1 VSGITNNTL
10 ERSIR
15 KKGFQ
20 GKIRRDVP
28 MSGITSFR
36 IGGPADLC
44 LFPRGRQDLQ
54 GVMALFRERELP
66 FHLLGNGT
74 NLLVADKGIREPL
87 ISLSH
92 GFTEI
97 SKRGEKV
104 IAGAGVGLPQLLAFC
119 ATNALTGLEALAGI
133 PGTVGGG
140 IRMNAGSWG
149 REIGDHIA
157 SLLVMDYAG
166 EAKKVTREQV
176 SFGYRGIRLPFDGII
191 LQGEFSLRKG
201 KKDEIRTQMAEFL
214 RKKKET
220 QPLAQPSAGSIFKN
234 PPDMTAGR
242 LIEEV
247 GLKGM
252 RRGDAMISPL
262 HANFIVNMGAAQAR
276 DVLGLIEMIQQRIY
290 KEKRIKLELEVLII
304 GEQAM
309 A

>member
-1 VSGITNNTL
+1 MTNNTL

-20 GKIRRDVP
+20 GKIRREVP
-28 MSGITSFR
+28 MSEITSFR

-44 LFPRGRQDLQ
+44 LFPQDRQALQ
-54 GVMALFRERELP
+54 GVMALLRERGLP

-97 SKRGEKV
+97 RKQGARV
-104 IAGAGVGLPQLLAFC
+104 IAGAGVGLPQLLTFC
-119 ATNALTGLEALAGI
+119 AAHALTGLEALAGI

-149 REIGDHIA
+149 REIGEQIS

-166 EAKKVTREQV
+166 EARLVTREQV
-176 SFGYRGIRLPFDGII
+176 AFGYRRIRLPFDGII

-201 KKDEIRTQMAEFL
+201 KKDEIQTQMAEFL

-234 PPDMTAGR
+234 PPDMPAGR

-262 HANFIVNMGAAQAR
+262 HANFIVNTGAAQAH
-276 DVLGLIEMIQQRIY
+276 DVLALIDMIRKRVYQ
-290 KEKRIKLELEVLII
+290 EKRIGLELEVLII